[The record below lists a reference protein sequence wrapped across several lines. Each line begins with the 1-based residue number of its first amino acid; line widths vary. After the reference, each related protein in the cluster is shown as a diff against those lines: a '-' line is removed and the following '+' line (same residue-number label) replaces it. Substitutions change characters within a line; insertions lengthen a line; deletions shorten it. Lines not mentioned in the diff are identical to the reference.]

1 LRRVLNIF
9 NIYAPNNDD
18 INFFKI
24 LETNLETLNDQTLLV
39 GGDFNHSLD
48 TLNDRTNTN
57 KQTSDKVN
65 ALIETFDLCDVFRL
79 LNPERKLFTWPSN
92 TNPPIICRLDYL
104 LLSSSSLNCVT
115 DYQIKTG
122 YSSDHSIV
130 VMKLN
135 LIHND
140 KGQWYFKLNNSLL
153 LDTVYQNKI
162 ETSILEIVWFNEQA
176 NPNVLWEIIKGRIRD
191 ETIKYAIFKKKID
204 LQYEHE
210 INSNIKDLEREI
222 ELNSTNNT

>member
-1 LRRVLNIF
+1 
-9 NIYAPNNDD
+9 
-18 INFFKI
+18 

-48 TLNDRTNTN
+48 TLNGKTNTN

-92 TNPPIICRLDYL
+92 THPPIICRLDYL

-115 DYQIKTG
+115 HNQIKTG

-140 KGQWYFKLNNSLL
+140 NS
-153 LDTVYQNKI
+153 Q
-162 ETSILEIVWFNEQA
+162 
-176 NPNVLWEIIKGRIRD
+176 
-191 ETIKYAIFKKKID
+191 
-204 LQYEHE
+204 
-210 INSNIKDLEREI
+210 
-222 ELNSTNNT
+222 